1 MMDSFI
7 QMDTKL
13 EIIDSREEN
22 YLAKVEVTKEGCI
35 LIKIL
40 IGEREIPKITQ
51 GHSVKLFI
59 YDKGKVYSGTSTLLG
74 IKEEKDIAR
83 AVLAMPENIK
93 KVERRKY
100 FRLPVNIEIE
110 FVKISVEEE
119 YEQVKDVPRELFYL
133 LKSTN
138 TIDISGGGMKIFS
151 EDSLK
156 VGQKVLT
163 ILYIPIELKILCS
176 VVRVE
181 KQPKKERYKVSLKFE
196 NISERN
202 RDKIIEFIFN
212 QMRENVTL

>member
-1 MMDSFI
+1 MIDSFI
-7 QMDTKL
+7 RMNTKL

-22 YLAKVEVTKEGCI
+22 YLAKIEVVKESCI

-40 IGEREIPKITQ
+40 IGEREIPKIVQ
-51 GHSVKLFI
+51 GHNIKLFI
-59 YDKGKVYSGTSTLLG
+59 YDKGKVYSGTSILLG
-74 IKEEKDIAR
+74 IRGEGNIAR
-83 AVLAMPENIK
+83 AVLAVPENIK

-110 FVKISVEEE
+110 FVEIPMEKD
-119 YEQVKDVPRELFYL
+119 YEQVKDIPREFFYL

-138 TIDISGGGMKIFS
+138 TIDMSGGGMKIIS
-151 EDSLK
+151 EDNLK

-163 ILYIPIELKILCS
+163 VLYIPIELKILCS
-176 VVRVE
+176 VVRSE
-181 KQPKKERYKVSLKFE
+181 SEPQKERYKVSLKFE

-212 QMRENVTL
+212 QMRENVIR